1 MLIRDDGETWTA
13 IGQPA
18 HAALAGQ
25 LAAAWG
31 TPLAHDVVLATAQ
44 HDIAWNEW
52 DLRPTLNVEA
62 RRAAS
67 FYETPLERRLQSWE
81 RVDRRLEAQ
90 SPYAALLVSMHA
102 TNIHTRYG
110 KPESRP
116 IAFLERTRAAQDE
129 LLARL
134 AGQGITRDSTE
145 RDADLVFGLDA
156 ISLALCL
163 GRPEVV
169 VESLGP
175 EPITVTIEGRSAIF
189 DPWPFAGSELVVLV
203 AARTFSERFDGED
216 ALHRAMDAAPYE
228 RWEWR
233 LQPG

>member
-25 LAAAWG
+25 LAAAWA
-31 TPLAHDVVLATAQ
+31 TPLGHDVILATSQ
-44 HDIAWNEW
+44 HDIAWSEW
-52 DLRPTLNVEA
+52 DLRPPLNAKA

-67 FYETPLERRLQSWE
+67 FYETPIEQRLRSWE

-110 KPESRP
+110 KPEHRP
-116 IAFLERTRAAQDE
+116 VAFLERTRAAQDE
-129 LLARL
+129 LIARL
-134 AGQGITRDSTE
+134 ADQGVTRDGAE

-169 VESLGP
+169 VESLGH
-175 EPITVTIEGRSAIF
+175 EPIRVTIEQGSATV
-189 DPWPFAGSELVVLV
+189 DPWPFAGSELVVHV
-203 AARTFSERFDGED
+203 AARTFSERFDDED
-216 ALHRAMDAAPYE
+216 ALHRAMDEAPYDC
-228 RWEWR
+228 WEWR
-233 LQPG
+233 LHQA